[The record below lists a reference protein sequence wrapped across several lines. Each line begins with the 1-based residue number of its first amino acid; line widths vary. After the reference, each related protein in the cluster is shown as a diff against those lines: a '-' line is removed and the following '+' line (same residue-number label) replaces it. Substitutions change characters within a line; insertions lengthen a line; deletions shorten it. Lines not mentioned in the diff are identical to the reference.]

1 MEKVSLDISSKEE
14 MSEIA
19 KSFLFLYD
27 KSYKSF
33 KEKDTVK
40 NAWDGVTAALGFNLT
55 VNYFYFVSFTSF
67 FEIVLFI
74 WLKLLV
80 SRIPNLYLQH
90 VFHYAEPVACRC
102 SLRCFVLCL
111 ILQYS

>member
-1 MEKVSLDISSKEE
+1 MEKVSLDKSSKEE

-19 KSFLFLYD
+19 KSFLVLYD
-27 KSYKSF
+27 KSRKSF

-40 NAWDGVTAALGFNLT
+40 NAWDEVTTALEFNLT

-80 SRIPNLYLQH
+80 SRVPNLYPQH
-90 VFHYAEPVACRC
+90 VFHHAEPVVCRC

-111 ILQYS
+111 ILQY